1 MYKKLLSL
9 MFIIVL
15 TGCSTT
21 VVPVKSTFPDVP
33 KSLSEPCSELRLV
46 ETEEKKL
53 SGVLEVVTENYSK
66 YHECKL
72 KVQLWNEWY
81 KEQKSNFES
90 VK

>member
-1 MYKKLLSL
+1 MYKRLLSL
-9 MFIIVL
+9 MILVAL
-15 TGCSTT
+15 VGCSTT
-21 VVPVKSTFPDVP
+21 VVPVKRTFPDAP
-33 KSLSEPCSELRLV
+33 KSLTELCPELRLV
-46 ETEEKKL
+46 EKDEKKL

-81 KEQKSNFES
+81 KEQKNNFES